1 MSQKRKTP
9 EDDIDRLAERI
20 WQRGRGKIHN
30 KADFLAVYSSY
41 LKDNQARDNIE
52 LSEGAFKSIQR
63 SHKNV
68 SSSVKTK
75 RERMEVF
82 VRAGE
87 KPSPKEFSV
96 VGKSKGRTVFA
107 RRTKYLSKGKEIT
120 IFRDKKGRF
129 VRVSDTLSRA
139 DKPLHRGYAY
149 GN

>member
-1 MSQKRKTP
+1 
-9 EDDIDRLAERI
+9 
-20 WQRGRGKIHN
+20 
-30 KADFLAVYSSY
+30 
-41 LKDNQARDNIE
+41 
-52 LSEGAFKSIQR
+52 
-63 SHKNV
+63 V

-139 DKPLHRGYAY
+139 DKSLHRGYAY